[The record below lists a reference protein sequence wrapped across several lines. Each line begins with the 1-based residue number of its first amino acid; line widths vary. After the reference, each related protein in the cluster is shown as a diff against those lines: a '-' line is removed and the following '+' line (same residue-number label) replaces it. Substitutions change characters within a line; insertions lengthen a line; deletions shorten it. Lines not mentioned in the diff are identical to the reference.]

1 MGLPIGSAPDPLTID
16 DDGLHPKGS
25 DGIHNEWIPFRPVIA
40 ASLHHSLQPTYRL
53 QQSVWA
59 TIEWLR
65 MGLALGAHDLSCF
78 LSALLGV
85 S

>member
-1 MGLPIGSAPDPLTID
+1 MGLPIGSAPDPFTID

-53 QQSVWA
+53 QQSARAARPVLFCA
-59 TIEWLR
+59 
-65 MGLALGAHDLSCF
+65 AV
-78 LSALLGV
+78 LLGNFITNV
-85 S
+85 IR